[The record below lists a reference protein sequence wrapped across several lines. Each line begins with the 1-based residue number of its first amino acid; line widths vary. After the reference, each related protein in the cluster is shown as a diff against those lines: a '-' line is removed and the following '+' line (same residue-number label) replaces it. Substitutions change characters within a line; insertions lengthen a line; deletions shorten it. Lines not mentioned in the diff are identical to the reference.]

1 MMGPRM
7 KKESMETKEIE
18 SNVTRLFRLYLSR
31 SKNTTNTKNYEYLNG
46 ELWYHGYPL
55 VGDCM
60 TAIEEMALEYALGE
74 TMNSL
79 I

>member
-1 MMGPRM
+1 MGPRM

-18 SNVTRLFRLYLSR
+18 SNVTRLFRLYLSK
-31 SKNTTNTKNYEYLNG
+31 SKTTTNTKNYEYLDG
-46 ELWYHGYPL
+46 ELWYCGNPL
-55 VGDCM
+55 LDRHM
-60 TAIEEMALEYALGE
+60 TVDESIALEYALGE